1 MTSNNILHGD
11 LYLFVNYLCLQ
22 ELPFLQ
28 STLGIFPSPVGN
40 AREVAIGNYLDGV
53 VFFLLKY
60 ACSVLQYGLKEVNFC
75 KITYFALN
83 CLQFCQVM

>member
-53 VFFLLKY
+53 VFCFTKVRML
-60 ACSVLQYGLKEVNFC
+60 SSTVWS
-75 KITYFALN
+75 
-83 CLQFCQVM
+83 

>member
-40 AREVAIGNYLDGV
+40 ATEVAIGNYLDRV
-53 VFFLLKY
+53 VFLLKY
-60 ACSVLQYGLKEVNFC
+60 ACSVLLYGLKEVNFC

>member
-40 AREVAIGNYLDGV
+40 ATEVAIGNYLDRV
-53 VFFLLKY
+53 VFLLKY
-60 ACSVLQYGLKEVNFC
+60 ACSVLLCGSVVLRRS
-75 KITYFALN
+75 IFAKSLI
-83 CLQFCQVM
+83 LR